1 MGNLLDPLLSLDP
14 TWVYAIVAALVLAE
28 SALFIGFVLPGE
40 LSVLLAGM
48 LASIGRLDLLVLVPL
63 VIGAAV
69 VGDAAGF
76 WIGRR
81 IGPPLLT
88 HRWLLRHERRI
99 KGFQGF
105 MQRRG
110 GTAVIVGR
118 LTAMLRALTP
128 PLAGLSGMSWT
139 RYLPFNVFG
148 AVVWGGGVCL
158 LGHLAGSSYL
168 RVADVLGQL
177 GTAVLATLLLGAVV
191 VWRRRRRRV
200 PVSPGTRARP
210 GRVGR

>member
-1 MGNLLDPLLSLDP
+1 MGNLLDPLLNLDP
-14 TWVYAIVAALVLAE
+14 AWVYAIVAALVLAE

-63 VIGAAV
+63 VIGAAIL
-69 VGDAAGF
+69 GDAAGF

-88 HRWLLRHERRI
+88 HRWLVRHEKRI
-99 KGFQGF
+99 RGFQAF
-105 MQRRG
+105 MERRG

-139 RYLPFNVFG
+139 RYLPFNVAG

-158 LGHLAGSSYL
+158 LGYVAGTSYL
-168 RVADVLGQL
+168 RVADMLGQA
-177 GTAVLATLLLGAVV
+177 GAAVLTLLVV
-191 VWRRRRRRV
+191 GGFVAWQRRRRRV
-200 PVSPGTRARP
+200 RVSPGAR
-210 GRVGR
+210 